1 MDELYII
8 VVSVVFG
15 AVFLYVGVPFLYGK
29 YLQILLYNKTTRSKS
44 LILTFDDGPGS
55 RLTPLVLNMLAQ
67 NNVKATFFLLGR
79 NIQGREDIVKQ
90 IAVQGHEICSHSYEH
105 LHHWKVSPFRAV
117 KDIKKGW
124 ESIDNALGTTKDK
137 YSFRPP
143 YGKLNIISLIYLL
156 VHKVPICYW
165 TIVTG
170 DTWMEDK
177 RDINH
182 SVSVLKTKNGGATL
196 AHDFDR
202 SSNNTDEFVIESL
215 VKIIATVGENNI
227 KIITFAELND

>member
-1 MDELYII
+1 M
-8 VVSVVFG
+8 
-15 AVFLYVGVPFLYGK
+15 
-29 YLQILLYNKTTRSKS
+29 
-44 LILTFDDGPGS
+44 TFDDGPGS
-55 RLTPLVLNMLAQ
+55 RLTPLVLNVLAQ

-90 IAVQGHEICSHSYEH
+90 ITVQGHEICSHGYDH
-105 LHHWKVSPFRAV
+105 LNYWKVSPIRAI
-117 KDIKKGW
+117 KDIKRGW
-124 ESIDNALGTTKDK
+124 QAIDAVLDNNNKRGK
-137 YSFRPP
+137 YPFRPP

-182 SVSVLKTKNGGATL
+182 SASVLKTKNGGATL

-215 VKIIATVGENNI
+215 VKIIATVEENNI